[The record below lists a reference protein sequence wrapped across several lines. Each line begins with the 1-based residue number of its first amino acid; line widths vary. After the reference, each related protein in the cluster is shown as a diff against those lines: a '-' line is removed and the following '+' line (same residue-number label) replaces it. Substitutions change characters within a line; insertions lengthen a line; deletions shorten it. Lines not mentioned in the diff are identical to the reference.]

1 VRRLEFTEVARAD
14 LRSIRRYSQRT
25 WGIERTAQYMAD
37 LRDTMKGLVAGT
49 IVVRN
54 RDDLE
59 PRLQMAVSGRDCV
72 FLEAD

>member
-1 VRRLEFTEVARAD
+1 
-14 LRSIRRYSQRT
+14 
-25 WGIERTAQYMAD
+25 MAD